1 MSAIK
6 SLYSKFLHCKKIS
19 TDTRTIENGD
29 LFFALK
35 GPNFDGNKFAKSAL
49 EKGASYVVID
59 NEKYNTDKRCIVVDN
74 SLKILH
80 ELANHHR
87 NKIKGKVIAIT
98 GTNGKTT
105 SKELIA
111 SCLASSYN
119 VHATKGNLNNDI
131 GLPLTILSCPIET
144 DILILEMGANHVGEI
159 KLLCEIGQPDFG
171 IITNIGKAHLEGFGS
186 YQGVINAKS
195 EMYQYIQKKKGKLF
209 VNKSDNLLMKL
220 SKDIDRICYELKE
233 ETKVKTLNA
242 SIVFESHLIDSQLFG
257 EYNRTNILLAC
268 TIADYFDVSI
278 NKLKKAVKSYTPNN
292 RSQLIRTKKN
302 TLFLDAYNS
311 NPSSLRA
318 ALESFENLEMSN
330 TTIIIGDMLELGD
343 DSIKEHQLIISFLE
357 KFSSNIIL
365 VGTEFEK
372 CQHQFIQFKNSNELR
387 NYLLRK
393 PITNNNILLKGSR
406 GIGLE
411 KIIDTL

>member
-1 MSAIK
+1 MSDIK

-87 NKIKGKVIAIT
+87 NKIQGKVIAIT

-195 EMYQYIQKKKGKLF
+195 EMYQYIQKNKGIVF
-209 VNKSDNLLMKL
+209 VNKSDDLLMKL
-220 SKDIDRICYELKE
+220 SKSIDRVCYELNE
-233 ETKVKTLNA
+233 EIKIKPLNA
-242 SIVFESHLIDSQLFG
+242 SIIFKSHLIESQLFG

-268 TIADYFDVSI
+268 TIADYFDVSLD
-278 NKLKKAVKSYTPNN
+278 NLKRAVKSYIPNN
-292 RSQLIRTKKN
+292 RSQVIISEKN

-311 NPSSLRA
+311 NPSSLKA
-318 ALESFENLEMSN
+318 ALKSFEELESSRK
-330 TTIIIGDMLELGD
+330 TIIIGDMLELGD
-343 DSIKEHQLIISFLE
+343 DSKKEHQNIISLLE
-357 KFSSNIIL
+357 KISSDIIL

-372 CQHQFIQFKNSNELR
+372 CNHHFSQFKDSTELR
-387 NYLLRK
+387 NYLLKK

-406 GIGLE
+406 GVGLE
-411 KIIDTL
+411 KIVDTL